1 MLQKYKQIQEKLADL
16 RKEEET
22 VLKKCDEKGEK
33 SGADEKVKEAASR
46 KTDSKNDKDESEHWT
61 IQLGMYTGPNKKK
74 YLCLG

>member
-33 SGADEKVKEAASR
+33 SGTDDKAKEAASQ
-46 KTDSKNDKDESEHWT
+46 KTDSKKDKDESEHWT
-61 IQLGMYTGPNKKK
+61 IQLGMYTGQNEKNT
-74 YLCLG
+74 CV